1 MTTLRIAST
10 GLIHSVGLFRWIEQA
25 IMPFDDSKARE
36 LLDALGIRSDLI
48 DPIIAG
54 NYEAKADGETLV
66 LTVKD

>member
-1 MTTLRIAST
+1 
-10 GLIHSVGLFRWIEQA
+10 
-25 IMPFDDSKARE
+25 MPHDNDKARE

-48 DPIIAG
+48 DPILAG